1 MSDNRFFHVSQ
12 DGRLSQHPGAAEAL
26 AARETG
32 GYVWVDLYN
41 PVRDDLLALAGPF
54 GLHPLAIEDCLDEN
68 QVPKLEDFPS
78 NTFVLFNRFHF
89 RERALAIE
97 EVDFFLGPGFLVS
110 VAAHGRDSGAHE
122 RLEEAIRLEQASIG
136 KGPDYLLHVIL
147 DRIVDDKLLAIEA
160 LQDDLDAAEEGALR
174 KGPPGFNPGDVLH
187 LRRDLLAL
195 RKSLFHE
202 REILVKICRR
212 DSPFIS
218 EAAIYHFRDIYDHLV
233 KFVEVIEICREMI
246 ATLMELH
253 LSLVN
258 NELARLGNR
267 TNQVVRRLT
276 FITTIFMPL
285 SFLAGVGGMS
295 EWSMMTGPQNWRIA
309 YPAFLGMMVAVGMFS
324 YFLLKRLERSSEQ
337 RERSRGARARRAPG
351 KQHADPPRRMQ
362 GEDVHARGGEGT
374 AR

>member
-1 MSDNRFFHVSQ
+1 MTETRFFHVSPT
-12 DGRLSQHPGAAEAL
+12 GELSRIPGLNEAI
-26 AARETG
+26 AARNGG
-32 GYVWVDLYN
+32 GYVWIDLYGA
-41 PVRDDLLALAGPF
+41 PREDLTALAGPF
-54 GLHPLAIEDCLDEN
+54 GLHPLAVEDCLDED

-89 RERALAIE
+89 RERVLALE
-97 EVDFFLGPGFLVS
+97 EVDFFLGRDFLVS
-110 VAAHGRDSGAHE
+110 VSAHGRDPGAHDK
-122 RLEEAIRLEQASIG
+122 LEDAIRLEQATVG

-147 DRIVDDKLLAIEA
+147 DRIVDDKLLAIES
-160 LQDDLDAAEEGALR
+160 LQDDLDTAEESGLQRGPSTFDPADLLR
-174 KGPPGFNPGDVLH
+174 
-187 LRRDLLAL
+187 LRRNLLAV

-233 KFVEVIEICREMI
+233 KFVEIVEICREMI

-258 NELARLGNR
+258 NELARVGNR

-295 EWSMMTGPQNWRIA
+295 EWSMMTGPRNWPVA
-309 YPAFLGMMVAVGMFS
+309 YPLFLAAMAAIGGFS
-324 YFLLKRLERSSEQ
+324 YFLLKRLDRGSEPV
-337 RERSRGARARRAPG
+337 ARAHTQRRDRRA
-351 KQHADPPRRMQ
+351 
-362 GEDVHARGGEGT
+362 ARPT
-374 AR
+374 PA

>member
-1 MSDNRFFHVSQ
+1 MSDTRFFHISANGQMSQ
-12 DGRLSQHPGAAEAL
+12 VADAAEAI
-26 AARETG
+26 AARAGG
-32 GYVWVDLYN
+32 GYVWIDLYN
-41 PVRDDLLALAGPF
+41 PVREDLASLIEPF

-68 QVPKLEDFPS
+68 QVPKLEDFPN
-78 NTFVLFNRFHF
+78 NTFILFNRFHF

-97 EVDFFLGPGFLVS
+97 EVDFFLGPGFLMS
-110 VAAHGRDSGAHE
+110 VAAHGRDPGAHNK
-122 RLEEAIRLEQASIG
+122 LEEAIRIEQASIG

-160 LQDDLDAAEEGALR
+160 LQDDLDAAEEEALQ
-174 KGPPGFNPGDVLH
+174 KGPSAFNPADLLH
-187 LRRDLLAL
+187 LRRNLLAL

-212 DSPFIS
+212 DSPFIT

-246 ATLMELH
+246 ATLMEIH

-285 SFLAGVGGMS
+285 SFFAGVGGMS

-309 YPAFLGMMVAVGMFS
+309 YPAFFVVMATIGVFS
-324 YFLLKRLERSSEQ
+324 YFLLKRLERGSERRQRSESRPRYGTKVPQ
-337 RERSRGARARRAPG
+337 RERTQGFPRG
-351 KQHADPPRRMQ
+351 PRGR
-362 GEDVHARGGEGT
+362 DR
-374 AR
+374 

>member
-1 MSDNRFFHVSQ
+1 MSDKRFFHISQNGQVSQ
-12 DGRLSQHPGAAEAL
+12 VQSAAAAI
-26 AARETG
+26 AARNGG

-41 PVRDDLLALAGPF
+41 PAREDLMALAEPF

-68 QVPKLEDFPS
+68 QVPKLEDFPN

-97 EVDFFLGPGFLVS
+97 EVDFFLGPTFLVT
-110 VAAHGRDSGAHE
+110 VAAHGRDPGAHNK
-122 RLEEAIRLEQASIG
+122 LEEAIRVEQTSIG

-147 DRIVDDKLLAIEA
+147 DHIVDDKLLAIEA
-160 LQDDLDAAEEGALR
+160 LQDDLDAAEEKALK
-174 KGPPGFNPGDVLH
+174 KGPAAFNPADLLH
-187 LRRDLLAL
+187 LRRNLLAL

-246 ATLMELH
+246 ATLIEIH

-285 SFLAGVGGMS
+285 SFFAGVGGMS
-295 EWSMMTGPQNWRIA
+295 EWSMMTGPQNWRVA
-309 YPAFLGMMVAVGMFS
+309 YPVFLGFMAVVGLFS
-324 YFLLKRLERSSEQ
+324 YFLLKRLDRRTEERGWP
-337 RERSRGARARRAPG
+337 RGPRARRVAG
-351 KQHADPPRRMQ
+351 R
-362 GEDVHARGGEGT
+362 
-374 AR
+374 

>member
-1 MSDNRFFHVSQ
+1 MSDNRFFHISQ
-12 DGRLSQHPGAAEAL
+12 DGRVSQFAGAAEAI
-26 AARETG
+26 AAREAG
-32 GYVWVDLYN
+32 GYVWVDLYE
-41 PVRDDLLALAGPF
+41 PAREDLVALAEPF

-78 NTFVLFNRFHF
+78 NTFILFNRFHF
-89 RERALAIE
+89 REHALAIE
-97 EVDFFLGPGFLVS
+97 EVDFFLGAGFLVS
-110 VAAHGRDSGAHE
+110 VAAHGLELGAHE

-160 LQDDLDAAEEGALR
+160 LQDDLDATEEEALR
-174 KGPPGFNPGDVLH
+174 KGPSGFNPADVLH
-187 LRRDLLAL
+187 LRRNLLAL

-233 KFVEVIEICREMI
+233 KFVEVVEICRELI
-246 ATLMELH
+246 GTLMELH

-295 EWSMMTGPQNWRIA
+295 EWSMMTGPQNWRVA
-309 YPAFLGMMVAVGMFS
+309 YPAFLVMMVAIGFLS
-324 YFLLKRLERSSEQ
+324 YLLLKRFERGSEA
-337 RERSRGARARRAPG
+337 REWQSGARARRVRG
-351 KQHADPPRRMQ
+351 EQHAGAAWRPRGKDLHTRGPRRK
-362 GEDVHARGGEGT
+362 DR
-374 AR
+374 

>member
-1 MSDNRFFHVSQ
+1 MSDKRFFHISQNGRVSQ
-12 DGRLSQHPGAAEAL
+12 VQSAAEAI
-26 AARETG
+26 AARSDG

-41 PVRDDLLALAGPF
+41 PAREDLMALAEPF

-89 RERALAIE
+89 RDRALAIE
-97 EVDFFLGPGFLVS
+97 EVDFFLGPAFLVT
-110 VAAHGRDSGAHE
+110 VAAHGQDPGAHNK
-122 RLEEAIRLEQASIG
+122 LEEAIRIEGASIG

-147 DRIVDDKLLAIEA
+147 DHIVDDKLLAIEA
-160 LQDDLDAAEEGALR
+160 LQDDLDAAEEEALR
-174 KGPPGFNPGDVLH
+174 KGPAAFNPAELLH
-187 LRRDLLAL
+187 LRRNLLAL

-212 DSPFIS
+212 DSPFVS

-246 ATLMELH
+246 ATLMEIH

-285 SFLAGVGGMS
+285 SFFAGVGGMS

-309 YPAFLGMMVAVGMFS
+309 YPAFLGVMAFVGLFS
-324 YFLLKRLERSSEQ
+324 YFLLKQLDRRTEERGWP
-337 RERSRGARARRAPG
+337 RNPRARRA
-351 KQHADPPRRMQ
+351 
-362 GEDVHARGGEGT
+362 GG
-374 AR
+374 R